1 MSSKLK
7 NYQTTNVLE
16 SLPLSN
22 DPKRDII
29 SRVEQND
36 FELISN
42 GKRFLVEANDYYK
55 NNIELF
61 DNIFYSFGVFYS
73 VAANY
78 FPKVISSD
86 KILNKN
92 VIEMINLYY
101 KRMSLDYPDII
112 NSNIIDLGTNFFK
125 HKKMSEDK
133 AVVALSGGK
142 DSVYALVS
150 AVEKYGKDNVI
161 AININSIMR
170 ILPVEELE
178 SSKKICDILGVKL
191 IVVPIHYSFKKY
203 RGIYNGAEISMATA
217 LMVPIAFEYG
227 IKNIILGTL
236 KSEKDIFQVQAPT
249 ISETG
254 TIIDLFNNFL
264 KDINLDMVV
273 SSGVLD
279 TKESLIYLMK
289 NRPDIMSETVSCMM
303 LSHIYKS
310 HKNRAIKNYPE
321 FPFYQR
327 MCGVCSKCMT
337 INVFRL
343 RYEDKLKNL
352 CTDKNIYE
360 YCRHVFNVIIKN
372 KNNFKP
378 EVIDEMEDILIESME
393 KYEMNI

>member
-16 SLPLSN
+16 SLPISD
-22 DPKRDII
+22 DPKRDIVCW
-29 SRVEQND
+29 VEQNN
-36 FELISN
+36 FELMSN
-42 GKRFLVEANDYYK
+42 GKRFLVEPNDCYE

-61 DNIFYSFGVFYS
+61 DNIFYNIGVFYS

-78 FPKVISSD
+78 FPKTIYSD
-86 KILNKN
+86 KILNGN
-92 VIEMINLYY
+92 VVEMINLYY
-101 KRMSLDYPDII
+101 KRMSLDNPCIT
-112 NSNIIDLGTNFFK
+112 NSNIIDFGTNFFK
-125 HKKMSEDK
+125 RKEMHENK
-133 AVVALSGGK
+133 AIVALSGGK

-150 AVEKYGKDNVI
+150 AIEKYGKDNVI
-161 AININSIMR
+161 AIIINSIMR

-191 IVVPIHYSFKKY
+191 VIVPIHYSFKKY

-254 TIIDLFNNFL
+254 AIIDLFNRFL
-264 KDINLDMVV
+264 KDINLDIVV
-273 SSGVLD
+273 SSGVMD
-279 TKESLIYLMK
+279 TKESLTYLMK

-303 LSHIYKS
+303 LSHIYRS
-310 HKNRAIKNYPE
+310 HKNRALKKYPN
-321 FPFYQR
+321 FPFYER
-327 MCGVCSKCMT
+327 MCGVCPKCMT
-337 INVFRL
+337 INIFRL
-343 RYEDKLKNL
+343 RYEEKLKNL

-360 YCRHVFNVIIKN
+360 YCRHVFNVITKH